1 MLMHGGVEE
10 IISTPNRGTN
20 KPDTSMPLDEEH
32 AINGFTKLTAK
43 QQATLR
49 RMKHRLNS
57 NLPGIIRDYDRTS
70 KPGAPTNDNTK
81 PTL

>member
-1 MLMHGGVEE
+1 
-10 IISTPNRGTN
+10 
-20 KPDTSMPLDEEH
+20 MPLDEEH
-32 AINGFTKLTAK
+32 AINLLYECQSIIIRCEGVRFEYGFTKLTAK

-70 KPGAPTNDNTK
+70 KPGAPTNDNTR
-81 PTL
+81 PTP